1 MLLFQPPMPPDS
13 VRRLADTV
21 AKNCGGLA
29 AVFAGEDG
37 RLYHYALVRADGET
51 IAHLVKEMNTV
62 LHGKG
67 GGRNGFAQGSVEAR
81 QEETEAFFRKG

>member
-1 MLLFQPPMPPDS
+1 MLDDSKKQLKNGLDYRNLLFHTSLEP
-13 VRRLADTV
+13 
-21 AKNCGGLA
+21 
-29 AVFAGEDG
+29 
-37 RLYHYALVRADGET
+37 
-51 IAHLVKEMNTV
+51 LVKEMNTV

>member
-1 MLLFQPPMPPDS
+1 MRTGVYITMPWS
-13 VRRLADTV
+13 ARTV
-21 AKNCGGLA
+21 K
-29 AVFAGEDG
+29 
-37 RLYHYALVRADGET
+37 T
-51 IAHLVKEMNTV
+51 IAPLVKEMNTV